1 MNIGNNII
9 IFVEIQVINDSFNRG
24 KLMNVGFKEV
34 LKGDQYDCFVFYDV
48 DMILENNKNL
58 YLCDDY
64 VRYLLFVIDEMRYQ

>member
-9 IFVEIQVINDSFNRG
+9 FVKIQVIDDSFNRG

-34 LKGDQYDCFVFYDV
+34 LKEDQYDCFVFYDV